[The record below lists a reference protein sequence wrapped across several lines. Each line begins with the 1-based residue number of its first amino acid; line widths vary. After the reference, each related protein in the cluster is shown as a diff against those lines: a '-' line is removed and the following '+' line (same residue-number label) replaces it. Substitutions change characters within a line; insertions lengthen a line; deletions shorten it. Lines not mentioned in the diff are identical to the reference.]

1 MAQTERKPNA
11 GSARPDDGMKGL
23 LDLFSRSPT
32 PARMTLHVE
41 RLLAGWREA
50 LDLDLDGYAER
61 LDALREGLLEGIAL
75 TEESAADIDPASKAE
90 TRQAATVLA
99 SMRVA
104 YEATE
109 AAELVPA

>member
-1 MAQTERKPNA
+1 MAQTQRKPTA
-11 GSARPDDGMKGL
+11 GSARPNDGMKGL
-23 LDLFSRSPT
+23 LDLFSRNPT
-32 PARMTLHVE
+32 PARVTLHVE
-41 RLLAGWREA
+41 RLLAAWREA
-50 LDLDLDGYAER
+50 LD

-90 TRQAATVLA
+90 TRQAAAVLA
-99 SMRVA
+99 SMRTA

>member
-1 MAQTERKPNA
+1 MAQAQRKPGS
-11 GSARPDDGMKGL
+11 GSARSDDGMKGL
-23 LDLFSRSPT
+23 LDLFSRNPT
-32 PARMTLHVE
+32 PARVTMHVE

-50 LDLDLDGYAER
+50 LDSDAYAER

-90 TRQAATVLA
+90 ARQAGAVLA
-99 SMRVA
+99 SMRMA

-109 AAELVPA
+109 VAELTPAA